1 VDAARKSSGLEKPD
15 DGVFHYR
22 YFNKERGDPMKRV
35 LLGSAAM
42 LLVLALVLPANA
54 IEHKFGGYWRTRF
67 YTNQNFSGTDE
78 ETVTSRTTYTPVA
91 SATGVTSRATTV
103 LTDDSQDLSWVDTR
117 TRLFYTAQ
125 INDKLKLVNK
135 FEFDAVWG
143 GPKAGYGDVG
153 ADGKEVEVKNSYA
166 DFLLGPVNFRVGVQ
180 DFTISRGFTFD
191 DDAAG
196 ALALFKASDS
206 FTLGAAWVR
215 WNEGYSTST
224 DRTDKKNDEDVDG
237 ILLAP
242 TIAIGKDI
250 ALTPS
255 VLYVWAKDGSY
266 FGDFDDVDVYN
277 LAFDADLTFNPVSL
291 WFTGIYQIGTLEG
304 AEADVDLGGYLLAL
318 GATVDLG
325 KLDVHGQV
333 VYASGDDDAADT
345 DLDALLKVPGASY
358 YWAEIMGYG
367 IFDEQVS
374 AGAPADQVSNVLFA
388 NVGTTIKPTD
398 KLSLSFDVW
407 YAELA
412 EENEAGDTELGTE
425 VDVKVTYELLQGL
438 KLDVVGAYLFAG
450 DATYSGPDEEDPY
463 EIGSQL
469 SLSF

>member
-1 VDAARKSSGLEKPD
+1 
-15 DGVFHYR
+15 
-22 YFNKERGDPMKRV
+22 MKRA
-35 LLGSAAM
+35 LLGAVAIM
-42 LLVLALVLPANA
+42 LVLAMVLPASA

-67 YTNQNFSGTDE
+67 YTNQNFTGTDE
-78 ETVTSRTTYTPVA
+78 ETVTSKTTYTPVA
-91 SATGVTSRATTV
+91 SATGVTAKATTV

-135 FEFDAVWG
+135 FEMDAVWG

-153 ADGKEVEVKNSYA
+153 ADGKDFEIKNSYA

-180 DFTISRGFTFD
+180 DFVISRGFTFD

-196 ALALFKASDS
+196 ALVIWKLSDAFTPAL
-206 FTLGAAWVR
+206 AWVR
-215 WNEGYSTST
+215 WNEGFSTSR

-242 TIAIGKDI
+242 AFSIGKDI
-250 ALTPS
+250 TLTPS
-255 VLYVWAKDGSY
+255 VLYVWAKDGAY
-266 FGDFDDVDVYN
+266 FGEYDNVDVYN
-277 LAFDADLTFNPVSL
+277 LAFDADLTFNAVSL
-291 WFTGIYQIGTLEG
+291 WFTGIYQTGTLEA
-304 AEADVDLGGYLLAL
+304 AEADIDLGGYLLAL

-325 KLDVHGQV
+325 KLDVHGQF
-333 VYASGDDDAADT
+333 VYASGDDDDADN

-358 YWAEIMGYG
+358 YWAELMGYG
-367 IFDEQVS
+367 IFDELVS
-374 AGAPADQVSNVLFA
+374 AGSPADQISNVMFA
-388 NVGTTIKPTD
+388 NVGTTIKPSD

-412 EENEAGDTELGTE
+412 EDNVAGDSKLGTE

-450 DATYSGPDEEDPY
+450 DATFKGTDDADPY
-463 EIGSQL
+463 EIGTQL